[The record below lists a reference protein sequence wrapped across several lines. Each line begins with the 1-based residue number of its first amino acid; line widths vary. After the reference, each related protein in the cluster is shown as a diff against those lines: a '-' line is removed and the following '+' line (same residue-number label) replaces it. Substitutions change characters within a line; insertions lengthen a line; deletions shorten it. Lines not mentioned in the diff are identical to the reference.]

1 MNEQQ
6 NNGNIILYQT
16 EDGKS
21 RIEITLCNDTVWLTA
36 DQMAELFQRNKS
48 TISRHI
54 KNVFE
59 DGELNPDSTVA
70 FFATIQNEGNRSV
83 ERNLAY
89 YNLDMI
95 ISVGYRVKSH
105 RGVQFRIWAT
115 NILREYLVKG
125 FAMNDDL
132 LKRAGGGNYFD
143 ELLSRIRDIRSSEKV
158 FYRKILEIYAL
169 SIDYDPRTEATMQ
182 FFKTVQNKMHYS
194 VHGHTAAEIIYER
207 ADAEKDFMGL
217 TSWTG
222 ALPKRT
228 DTETAK
234 NYLSSDEL
242 DTLNRIV
249 SLYLDFAELQAKS
262 HLDFAE
268 LQAKSHKPMYMKDWI
283 QKLDDF
289 LKLSGKELLTH
300 AEKISAELA
309 KQKANTEYDKFKER
323 TVYSLSPVEIHFL
336 ENFEKEQK
344 KLKDK

>member
-1 MNEQQ
+1 MDEQQ

-21 RIEITLCNDTVWLTA
+21 RIEVTLCNDTVWLTA

-234 NYLSSDEL
+234 NYLPSDEL

-249 SLYLDFAELQAKS
+249 SLY
-262 HLDFAE
+262 LDFAE